1 LLASHDDGG
10 FMQRSSD
17 RNDSAEL
24 QAELARLKPEEG
36 EDRIGNY
43 KLLQQIG
50 EGGFGTV
57 WMAEQLEPVRRRVA
71 LKIIKPGMDTKEV
84 IVRFEQERQAL
95 ALMDHP
101 NIAKVLDAGV
111 TPLGRP
117 FFVMELVRGIRSR
130 TSVTRI
136 ICPLRSGSI
145 FSSPSATPSSTRI
158 KRALFTAT
166 SSPRTFSS
174 PCTMVP
180 RVRDARR

>member
-1 LLASHDDGG
+1 MNEEEIFQIVAEMSAAERKIYLGNTCEGERALRERVERLLASHDHGA
-10 FMQRSSD
+10 FMQRSVD
-17 RNDSAEL
+17 RIDSAEL
-24 QAELARLKPEEG
+24 QADLARFKPEEG
-36 EDRIGNY
+36 EDRIGHY
-43 KLLQQIG
+43 KLLDKLG

-117 FFVMELVRGIRSR
+117 FFVMELVRGIRI
-130 TSVTRI
+130 TDF
-136 ICPLRSGSI
+136 CDQN
-145 FSSPSATPSSTRI
+145 
-158 KRALFTAT
+158 K
-166 SSPRTFSS
+166 
-174 PCTMVP
+174 
-180 RVRDARR
+180 

>member
-1 LLASHDDGG
+1 MAASCSDHQIATILLNWKQS
-10 FMQRSSD
+10 
-17 RNDSAEL
+17 
-24 QAELARLKPEEG
+24 LARLKPEEG

-43 KLLQQIG
+43 KLLQKIG

-117 FFVMELVRGIRSR
+117 FFVMELVRGIRI
-130 TSVTRI
+130 TDFCDQNNLPTAAAA
-136 ICPLRSGSI
+136 RS
-145 FSSPSATPSSTRI
+145 FHRRLQRHPA
-158 KRALFTAT
+158 RA
-166 SSPRTFSS
+166 SKGHHSPRHQALEH
-174 PCTMVP
+174 P
-180 RVRDARR
+180 RHPARWRARAEGH